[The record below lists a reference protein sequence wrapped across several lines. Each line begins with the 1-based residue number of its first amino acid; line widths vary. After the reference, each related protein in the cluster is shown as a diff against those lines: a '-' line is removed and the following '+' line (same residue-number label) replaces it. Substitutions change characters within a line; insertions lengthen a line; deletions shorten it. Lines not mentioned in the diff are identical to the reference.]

1 MYTKIIKT
9 ISFILIVAMAL
20 LCFGSCEE
28 SPALKKERF
37 NKKKKD
43 LKAKIETTVC
53 TTPEEF
59 GDLMVEV
66 SSIVMTANADLGRR
80 YVNRYAELSVE
91 ENREYY
97 CSDIT
102 LALRENKSIMKYF
115 EAPYT
120 DKVPDLLHSK
130 GLYASDIIG
139 LYRFVAED
147 DDILYYAV
155 NGWFPLAGYVINTIS
170 KDEIAEKLKKELRNP
185 ESLQIHEI
193 ECLQKSKEM
202 ITASEMAENKCS
214 DLHIGCVIVDYSAQN
229 GYGGYNRKK
238 AWFDVFTGYYG
249 EDCFLYLKTSD
260 YSGSLYPDGYS
271 FSSGTHINPP
281 DWEVNN

>member
-1 MYTKIIKT
+1 MNTKIIKA

-20 LCFGSCEE
+20 LCFGSCEQ
-28 SPALKKERF
+28 SLAQKKARFKKE
-37 NKKKKD
+37 KEE

-59 GDLMVEV
+59 GDLMVKV
-66 SSIVMTANADLGRR
+66 RRIVMTANADLGRR
-80 YVNRYAELSVE
+80 YMDRYAELSVDE
-91 ENREYY
+91 DDEYY

-120 DKVPDLLHSK
+120 DKVPVLLHSK
-130 GLYASDIIG
+130 GLSASDIIG
-139 LYRFVAED
+139 LYKFVAED

-155 NGWFPLAGYVINTIS
+155 NGWFPLSGYVVNTIS
-170 KDEIAEKLKKELRNP
+170 EDEIAETLKKELRNP

-193 ECLQKSKEM
+193 KYYRKSKEM

-214 DLHIGCVIVDYSAQN
+214 DLKIGGVIVDYSAQN
-229 GYGGYNRKK
+229 GYGGYNRKI
-238 AWFDVFTGYYG
+238 AWFDVYTGYNRDY
-249 EDCFLYLKTSD
+249 CFLLLKTGD
-260 YSGSLYPDGYS
+260 YGSLYPEGYYRL
-271 FSSGTHINPP
+271 FGAPPITPP
-281 DWEVNN
+281 DWEVDN